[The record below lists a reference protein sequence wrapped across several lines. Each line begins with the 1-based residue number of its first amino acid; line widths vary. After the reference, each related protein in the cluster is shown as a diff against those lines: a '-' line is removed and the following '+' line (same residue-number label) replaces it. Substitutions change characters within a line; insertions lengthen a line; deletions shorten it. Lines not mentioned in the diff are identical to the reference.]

1 MEMKEYCNRPKLQ
14 DFFFF
19 LRVPEVSSKAAIQ
32 FTDADFAKFSSCR
45 KKREEK

>member
-1 MEMKEYCNRPKLQ
+1 MKEFYNKPKLQ

-19 LRVPEVSSKAAIQ
+19 LRMPSPAGPSKTETQ
-32 FTDADFAKFSSCR
+32 FTDADFAKFSSEG